1 MMVRLQVRLMGL
13 HMTKK
18 MDIQTLM
25 SSLDAQVLSV
35 ESGDLTLDESLA
47 AYKEAIGTSKT
58 LLASLDKK
66 QAAFDTLKEDAN
78 ALFE

>member
-1 MMVRLQVRLMGL
+1 
-13 HMTKK
+13 MTKK